1 MKFMWYEKFR
11 CCFNRRVSIL
21 KMSNVRKKVGKIVFE
36 KWFLRN
42 RKIHFNRIPSHT
54 FFPLFAS
61 LAFPLIGLDEVV
73 LSLFLRIFV
82 WDFLLSTPLSLGIF
96 DFEGCLILGPF
107 SALRVKEDQ
116 FLRANSV
123 FLFFSDTSRGKLVW
137 NKSCSQIGNLLFYIS
152 FNLLTSNFWLAERLY
167 FYFRFLPSVPRNLAM
182 SLGRASRGAALVV
195 ITR

>member
-1 MKFMWYEKFR
+1 MKFMWYQKFR

-21 KMSNVRKKVGKIVFE
+21 KMSNVRKKVGKIVLE
-36 KWFLRN
+36 KWFLGN

-96 DFEGCLILGPF
+96 DFQGCLILGPF
-107 SALRVKEDQ
+107 SALRVKENQ
-116 FLRANSV
+116 FLRAIQCSC
-123 FLFFSDTSRGKLVW
+123 FSQTPLEENLSETSLAPKSEICFSTFPSTYLRRIFDWLRGYTFTSGFCLLCRGTSR
-137 NKSCSQIGNLLFYIS
+137 
-152 FNLLTSNFWLAERLY
+152 
-167 FYFRFLPSVPRNLAM
+167 
-182 SLGRASRGAALVV
+182 SLQEE
-195 ITR
+195 